1 MFGRDYFWNIDKS
14 WMSFS
19 TLSGVL
25 YNLEVFQCEGFS
37 WWSAIR
43 ESGIWPLFRKG
54 DKSMPIDDLEIRP
67 AGVEELPQ
75 VLQLY
80 EALEFGNHSL
90 DLASAQR
97 ILERMQAYPSYT
109 LYVALSGSELLGT
122 FALLIMDNLAHQ
134 GAPSGIIEDFVVHP
148 SWQRKGIGS
157 QMMAF
162 AMQRCREAGCYKLVL
177 SSSELREQAH
187 HFYSSLGFKHYGYC
201 FVVNLSESAQREV
214 EQDETG

>member
-1 MFGRDYFWNIDKS
+1 MYICN
-14 WMSFS
+14 
-19 TLSGVL
+19 GV
-25 YNLEVFQCEGFS
+25 
-37 WWSAIR
+37 SA
-43 ESGIWPLFRKG
+43 
-54 DKSMPIDDLEIRP
+54 MPIDELKIRP

-75 VLQLY
+75 ILQLY
-80 EALEFGNHSL
+80 QALEFGNHDVNL
-90 DLASAQR
+90 DSAQR
-97 ILERMQAYPSYT
+97 IFERMQAYPSYT
-109 LYVALSGSELLGT
+109 LYVALAGTDLLGT

-134 GAPSGIIEDFVVHP
+134 GTPSGIIEDFVVHP
-148 SWQRKGIGS
+148 SRQRRGIGT
-157 QMMAF
+157 QMVAF

>member
-1 MFGRDYFWNIDKS
+1 
-14 WMSFS
+14 
-19 TLSGVL
+19 
-25 YNLEVFQCEGFS
+25 
-37 WWSAIR
+37 
-43 ESGIWPLFRKG
+43 
-54 DKSMPIDDLEIRP
+54 MPIDDLEIRP